1 MILLLIKSYV
11 KKSCNFYSY
20 KGFEF
25 KECNNF
31 FVIKKIYKSLL

>member
-1 MILLLIKSYV
+1 ML
-11 KKSCNFYSY
+11 KKVAIYFYSY

-31 FVIKKIYKSLL
+31 FVIKNIYKSLL